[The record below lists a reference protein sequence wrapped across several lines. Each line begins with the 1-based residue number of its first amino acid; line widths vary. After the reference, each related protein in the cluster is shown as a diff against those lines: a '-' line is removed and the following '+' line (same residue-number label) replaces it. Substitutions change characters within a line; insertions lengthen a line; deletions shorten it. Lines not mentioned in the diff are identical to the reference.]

1 VVADI
6 LVTSGS
12 SFPIAASLFRSSLQ
26 PTFSVMPKENSRN
39 FYIMSED
46 IPIDATG
53 LFNEVVSKDEVIAQI
68 HEYVKMKARMFPLW
82 L

>member
-1 VVADI
+1 
-6 LVTSGS
+6 
-12 SFPIAASLFRSSLQ
+12 
-26 PTFSVMPKENSRN
+26 MPKENSRN